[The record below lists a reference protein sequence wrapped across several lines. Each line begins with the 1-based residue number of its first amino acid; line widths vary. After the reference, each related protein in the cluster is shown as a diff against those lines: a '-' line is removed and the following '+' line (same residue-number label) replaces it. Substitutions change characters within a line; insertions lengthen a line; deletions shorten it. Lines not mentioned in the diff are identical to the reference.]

1 MTEADVIQ
9 PSASI
14 ASTGKGI
21 RYVGNWAYA
30 LSGQL
35 DDITSYTTGLAFT
48 TGSGIIRGMF
58 QFDSMTRT
66 SNIADGD
73 TTVFKISLNHQVVS
87 ITKLEGAQEDM
98 PPTVQ
103 VHLIL
108 PPFTVVEVQYRGST
122 NSADYPTFLRF
133 TGRVYGA
140 E

>member
-30 LSGQL
+30 
-35 DDITSYTTGLAFT
+35 Y
-48 TGSGIIRGMF
+48 SGIIAVSNSEKTLLDF
-58 QFDSMTRT
+58 T
-66 SNIADGD
+66 SGAGVIVMQGEAFNPSQSNDDLI
-73 TTVFKISLNHQVVS
+73 FKIYMNDVIVQADTMWNVQFYYGPTGPNL
-87 ITKLEGAQEDM
+87 II
-98 PPTVQ
+98 PPLTHVK
-103 VHLIL
+103 VTCENL
-108 PPFTVVEVQYRGST
+108 TAAT
-122 NSADYPTFLRF
+122 NRDVNYLL